1 MTPSQQRA
9 VTRQAICLQLQA
21 NRKVFNQQLHKTLPS
36 AQDAYPRSFIMSAMA
51 KQPAL
56 TVVLATEVLPLLISQ
71 FLEWSAKK
79 RRKKYPE

>member
-1 MTPSQQRA
+1 MNLSQQRA

-21 NRKVFNQQLHKTLPS
+21 NRKVLNLQIQTALPS
-36 AQDAYPRSFIMSAMA
+36 DQDGYPRSFIMRAMA

-79 RRKKYPE
+79 RRKKTL